1 MKKSIP
7 KYKILFLM
15 NGAKPPRGGEFMTL
29 YLITHLRKDIF
40 HPVLFYIEDGTIIR
54 EIKKAGIEAIP
65 IYLPEKIAHIYPREI
80 KLYNPIFLF
89 SFLWQFISSNGIFK
103 LKKLIRQNKVQLIY
117 CADNLSKLLGGLAG
131 KMAKIKVVAPCH
143 DDFKEDVL
151 GKIMRIFYLLLLDRI
166 LAVSDKVRSFFLV
179 NGNNSHKVIT
189 VYNGINADLFNPD
202 NVDDNIRAEFGIRRE
217 AVVIGSIGAL
227 EQDKGQRYLF
237 EALKKLLSEDIATNI
252 VCIICG
258 TGPEE
263 DDLKEFIR
271 KENLNR
277 KVLFLGFRNDIPRIL
292 KALDI
297 LAVTSL
303 TIESFSMAAVEA
315 MTMKVPVIATNVGG
329 LPEVVKDGSTGLIVP
344 PGNVDALCNAIK
356 YLVKNPEVR
365 IKMGENARARVLEH
379 FTIEKNVRKTE
390 EVFLEMLRGD

>member
-1 MKKSIP
+1 MSVKHN
-7 KYKILFLM
+7 ILFLM
-15 NGAKPPRGGEFMTL
+15 NGAKPPRGGEFLTL
-29 YLITHLRKDIF
+29 YLITHLRRDIF
-40 HPVLFYIEDGTIIR
+40 HPVLFYIEDSIIVR

-65 IYLPEKIAHIYPREI
+65 ISLPEKIAHIYPREI
-80 KLYNPIFLF
+80 KLYNPFFICSF
-89 SFLWQFISSNGIFK
+89 SWQFITSKGIFK
-103 LKKLIRQNKVQLIY
+103 LKRLIQDNKIQLIY

-166 LAVSDKVRSFFLV
+166 LAVSDKVRSFFVV
-179 NGNNSHKVIT
+179 NGKNSQKVIT
-189 VYNGINADLFNPD
+189 VYNGINADIFDPE
-202 NVDDNIRAEFGIRRE
+202 NVDDNVRTELGIRRE

-227 EQDKGQRYLF
+227 ERDKGQQHLI
-237 EALKKLLSEDIATNI
+237 EAIKKLLSEDITTSI

-258 TGPEE
+258 TGPVEA
-263 DDLKEFIR
+263 DLKEFIR
-271 KENLNR
+271 NENLNK

-297 LAVTSL
+297 LVVTSL

-315 MTMKVPVIATNVGG
+315 MTMKVPVIASNVGG
-329 LPEVVKDGSTGLIVP
+329 LPEVVKDGCTGLIVP

-390 EVFLEMLRGD
+390 EIFLEMLKGV